1 MIGNIYR
8 VPKELLSDFH
18 TFQEEFDEALELLR
32 TNRSPIYLCGDF
44 NIDLLKINTKDHYN
58 TFHNNLTAAGYL
70 RRISLPTRVTNH
82 STTPIDNI
90 FSTELYNNDSAVL
103 VNHISDHQMIC
114 TYSTNTVKK
123 YYTPRKR
130 FIEIEKI

>member
-1 MIGNIYR
+1 MIGNIYH

-32 TNRSPIYLCGDF
+32 TNRSLIYLCDDF

-58 TFHNNLTAAGYL
+58 TFYNNLTAAGYL
-70 RRISLPTRVTNH
+70 PRNSLPTRVTNH
-82 STTPIDNI
+82 STTLIDNI

-103 VNHISDHQMIC
+103 VNHISDDQMIC
-114 TYSTNTVKK
+114 TYSTNMVKK
-123 YYTPRKR
+123 YYTPRKM
-130 FIEIEKI
+130 FLEIEKS